1 MSPRPRRPIRLAA
14 VLALLA
20 AAGAL
25 AACAPEGAPPGG
37 ENAASAPAGPDLQ
50 AAAAAIFA
58 GEGVRWIDLTH
69 PLDEANVYWP
79 TAKRFELTEVAA
91 DSTEA
96 GYWYAANEFAA
107 AEHGGTHFD
116 APYHFA
122 IGGWSAEEVPLA
134 SLRGPAAV
142 IDVADSARANP
153 DYRVS
158 VDDLRAWEAE
168 HGRLPGGG
176 IVLID
181 SGWEERWPEEERVLG
196 TAGRGPGATDDL
208 HFPGLHPEAARW
220 LVEERDVDLVG
231 LDTPSIDH
239 GPSTEF
245 MAHRI
250 LYGANVVGLEN
261 VARLDELP
269 ASGAYVLVL
278 PMKIRGGSGGP
289 ARVVALVPEAAGG

>member
-25 AACAPEGAPPGG
+25 AACAPEGAPSGG
-37 ENAASAPAGPDLQ
+37 EDAAPASAGPDLR
-50 AAAAAIFA
+50 AAAEAIFA

-79 TAKRFELTEVAA
+79 TAKQFELTEVAA

-96 GYWYAANEFAA
+96 GYWYAANDFAA

-122 IGGWSAEEVPLA
+122 ADGWSAEEVPLA

-158 VDDLRAWEAE
+158 VADLRGWEAE

-196 TAGRGPGATDDL
+196 TAERGPAATDDL

-250 LYGANVVGLEN
+250 LYEANVVGLEN